1 MELLDQ
7 FFGSYFHQ
15 DWPEDDASWQAV
27 VQRYR
32 ADDLDAEAGR
42 VAEEIVQLIQSHPDD
57 DSLVAELNHLG
68 CHYWPG
74 APGLYRAW
82 LSEVADALR

>member
-1 MELLDQ
+1 V
-7 FFGSYFHQ
+7 H
-15 DWPEDDASWQAV
+15 
-27 VQRYR
+27 
-32 ADDLDAEAGR
+32 
-42 VAEEIVQLIQSHPDD
+42 LIQSHPDD

-74 APGLYRAW
+74 AHGLYRAW